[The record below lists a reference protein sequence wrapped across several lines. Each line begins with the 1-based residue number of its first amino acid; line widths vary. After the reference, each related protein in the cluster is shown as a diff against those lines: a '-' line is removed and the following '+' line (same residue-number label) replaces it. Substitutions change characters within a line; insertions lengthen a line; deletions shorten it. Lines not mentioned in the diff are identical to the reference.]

1 MLLQMGNAT
10 YFCVLTLYPI
20 TLVNTLISSNNY
32 FVESLGFS
40 TRKIISSANRDN
52 FTSSFPTC
60 MPFISFSCPTAL
72 ARTFNS
78 MLNISGESG
87 HPCLVLKQLFTVE
100 YDVSYGPVVCG
111 LHYVEV
117 HSVYTHFVESFY
129 HKWMLNFTKSFFF
142 IY

>member
-40 TRKIISSANRDN
+40 TRKIIPSANRDN

-60 MPFISFSCPTAL
+60 MPFISFSYPVAL
-72 ARTFNS
+72 AKISSTV
-78 MLNISGESG
+78 LNRSGESG
-87 HPCLVLKQLFTVE
+87 HPCLVPNLRGKAFSLSPLCMMFA
-100 YDVSYGPVVCG
+100 VSYMK
-111 LHYVEV
+111 
-117 HSVYTHFVESFY
+117 HSFSYTAD
-129 HKWMLNFTKSFFF
+129 T
-142 IY
+142 